1 MVMNIDK
8 GFRLAAIAAVLVSTH
23 AAAATTLEG
32 RAVLPALT
40 FSAGPTSG
48 QYIGSAPINGITPP
62 FLNRQPVQGFSA
74 VLRNA
79 DGTFNV
85 MPDNGYGSLQT
96 SADFNLRVYTVR
108 TNLETAKG
116 GAGTI
121 DVLGNIELRDP
132 DRRIPFA
139 IVNHFSEARVLTG
152 ADFDIESMQRAP
164 DGSLWFGDEFG
175 PFLLHTDATGK
186 VLEAPIALPDFDNP
200 GREVRAPQNPY
211 NEETAAVRIMNAVR
225 ANAFAHGGT
234 KTPVFSPYFPEL
246 KFPGSNPNA
255 SYARGSNSPADLA
268 PAASD
273 IHDIALLRAAGF
285 PVVPYTVDDK
295 ATMLSLMAKN
305 VSGLISDRPDL
316 LLQAVREFDANGD
329 GTPGDYLGADGLPDV
344 AKFDVQGHR
353 GGRDL
358 RPENTLP
365 AMEVAL
371 DNLMTTLETDTGVSL
386 DKVAVLF
393 HDPYIEAGKCRRAD
407 GAPYT
412 TANEVLI
419 RSLNVAD
426 IQSQFICDKLFR
438 GPTQQN
444 DRALSPVATAFAASR
459 RLLDPYI
466 VPTVN
471 QLYDF
476 ADFYA
481 QYYSVGPGRFLTD
494 AAQKAATARKAR
506 FNIETK
512 LNPRSDRDALGNVY
526 KDRSFAPEVMARS
539 LAEVVVRRRMQA
551 RTDIQS
557 FDFRTLLLVQ
567 DAVPEIRTVFL
578 FGDFPVITDQ
588 TRLGDSD
595 DGTNLQPE
603 ANGSNTPWMA
613 GLYWPYRST
622 IATAP
627 FRAAGSG
634 GFEGMAINTAGTV
647 LYPMLER
654 PLVGADQ
661 RRLQI
666 SEFNLAA
673 KRYTGRRNYYPLD
686 ARGTNIGDFVLFN
699 ALGEG
704 LVIERDGSQGNTA
717 GYKAINRIRLSTV
730 DGADVI
736 KAPLVDLQNI
746 ADPAGISLPGQ
757 PGDIGLGNP
766 FSFPFTTIEDV
777 VVIDQNRIGVIN
789 DNNFPFSVGRHVGS
803 SQADDSE
810 FILLKLDQPLNLR

>member
-225 ANAFAHGGT
+225 ANAFAHGGS

-285 PVVPYTVDDK
+285 PVVPYTVNDK

-344 AKFDVQGHR
+344 TKFDIQGHR

>member
-1 MVMNIDK
+1 MAMKIDT
-8 GFRLAAIAAVLVSTH
+8 GIRLATFAAAMLGAQ
-23 AAAATTLEG
+23 AAAATLEG

-48 QYIGSAPINGITPP
+48 QYIGTAPINGITPP
-62 FLNRQPVQGFSA
+62 FLNSQPVQGFSA

-79 DGTFNV
+79 DGSFNV

-108 TNLETAKG
+108 ANLETAKG
-116 GAGTI
+116 GAGSI

-225 ANAFAHGGT
+225 ANAFAHGGS

-246 KFPGSNPNA
+246 KFPGSDPNA
-255 SYARGSNSPADLA
+255 GYARGSNSPADLA

-285 PVVPYTVDDK
+285 PVVPYTVNDK

-316 LLQAVREFDANGD
+316 LLEAVREFDANGD
-329 GTPGDYLGADGLPDV
+329 GTPGDYLGADGLPDGT
-344 AKFDVQGHR
+344 KFDAQGHR
-353 GGRDL
+353 GGRNL

-419 RSLNVAD
+419 RSLSVAD
-426 IQSQFICDKLFR
+426 IQSQFICDKVFR

-466 VPTVN
+466 VPTVD

-476 ADFYA
+476 VDFYA
-481 QYYSVGPGRFLTD
+481 QYYSVGPGRFLTG
-494 AAQKAATARKAR
+494 AAQKVATARKAR

-512 LNPRSDRDALGNVY
+512 LNPRSDRDALGKVY
-526 KDRSFAPEVMARS
+526 KDRTFAPEVMARS

-567 DAVPEIRTVFL
+567 EAVPEIRTVFL

-603 ANGSNTPWMA
+603 ANSSTSPWLA

-622 IATAP
+622 VATAP

-634 GFEGMAINTAGTV
+634 GFEGMAINTAGTA

-699 ALGEG
+699 SQGEG

-717 GYKAINRIRLSTV
+717 GYKAINRIRLSNV
-730 DGADVI
+730 DGADVS
-736 KAPLVDLQNI
+736 KSPLVDLQNI

-757 PGDIGLGNP
+757 PGDVGLGNP

-810 FILLKLDQPLNLR
+810 FILLRLDQPLNLR